1 MGWEPSVALLV
12 VDGIVKGAAVAFSSL
27 FKTSGL
33 MGVAVRE
40 NRSSERGEGT
50 RPSSW

>member
-12 VDGIVKGAAVAFSSL
+12 AEGIVNGAAVAFSSL

-33 MGVAVRE
+33 MEVVVIE
-40 NRSSERGEGT
+40 NRSWDRGEGT
-50 RPSSW
+50 RPSSG